1 MIKTFF
7 SLKYNL
13 NQIITSKYLVQKFY
27 NKYFISKLFFNKWKK
42 LLFVNIYSTQILV
55 LSKIYKSL
63 FLIGLLN
70 RGCSLISDHFI
81 YKNSNLHSYFYS
93 GLNLKLTTTNLVTRF
108 LNRLNVV
115 FNKKEN
121 FILYKIRRGGYFGL
135 VRGLKCF
142 IPSEHL
148 FIFSGSFIAHK
159 NCMIFNHVYSPNILK
174 NYFQGTNFFP
184 GGFNFNFNKIKNKRS
199 RLFLGGKLTFISLS
213 YSSLLHFW
221 LKKLKLFQL
230 KQITNKFILKS
241 LIKKI

>member
-13 NQIITSKYLVQKFY
+13 NQTITSKYLVQKFY
-27 NKYFISKLFFNKWKK
+27 NKYFISKFFFYKQKNF
-42 LLFVNIYSTQILV
+42 LVVNIYSTQILV
-55 LSKIYKSL
+55 LSKVYKSL
-63 FLIGLLN
+63 ILSGLLN
-70 RGCSLISDHFI
+70 RGCSLVSDHFI
-81 YKNSNLHSYFYS
+81 YKNSSLHSYFYS
-93 GLNLKLTTTNLVTRF
+93 GLNLKLTTVNLVTRF
-108 LNRLNVV
+108 LNRLNFF

-121 FILYKIRRGGYFGL
+121 FILYKIRRGGFFGL

-148 FIFSGSFIAHK
+148 FLFTGSFIAHN

-174 NYFQGTNFFP
+174 NYFQGVNFLP

-199 RLFLGGKLTFISLS
+199 RLFSGGRLTFISFS
-213 YSSLLHFW
+213 YFSLILFW
-221 LKKLKLFQL
+221 LKKLKLFEV
-230 KQITNKFILKS
+230 KQITNKFLLKS